1 MSVVPVMME
10 RVPVPTSSTSLRLDG
25 LDPEQA
31 AAVRAPRGPVYVI
44 AGAGT
49 GKTRTITH
57 RIAHLVSAGHV
68 RADQVLAVTFTARAA
83 GELRSRLR
91 ALGLGGDAQTVQ
103 ARTFHAAALR
113 QLKYFWPQI
122 VGDVPWKL
130 IDSKFAVVA
139 QAAQRVGLPTA
150 TENVRD
156 LAGEIEWAKASL
168 IAPED
173 YPGAAQRHHRDI
185 PYQADKVAAVYTGY
199 ETLKNTAD
207 GLLLDFDDLLLHT
220 AAALED
226 YPAVAEEFRGR
237 YRCFVVDEYQDVT
250 PLQQRVLDAWLGDRD
265 DLTVVGDANQT
276 IYSFTGAS
284 PAYLLDFSRR
294 FPDATVVRLERD
306 YRSTPQVV
314 SLANRVIGAA
324 RGRIAGTRLQLVGQR
339 ADGPEPSFAEY
350 DDEVAEA
357 TAVAKGIAGLLGR
370 GVPAAEIA
378 VLYRIN
384 AQSEVY
390 EQALTDAGI
399 PYQVRGGEGFFQR
412 AEVRQAVQALRQAG
426 ARDDLPAA
434 RGPEVVTLVR
444 AVLARLG
451 LTAEEPAGAQARERW
466 SSLVALVQLTE
477 ELAAHDPGLEFAG
490 LLRELAARAEAR
502 HPPTV
507 QGVTL
512 ASLHAAK
519 GLEWDAVFLVG
530 LTDGTLPI
538 AHVLGEGGA
547 VTDEAALE
555 EERRLLYVGVTRAR
569 EHLRLSWALA
579 RADGRRRNRRR
590 SRFLT
595 GLVPEDSPASMVA
608 QQAGARGGRGR
619 RLPVCRVCGRS
630 LLNSTDTLLGRCS
643 GCPAEVDTELLGA
656 LQEWRRQRAEELQIK
671 PFAVVSVKTLTAI
684 AEQVPMDEDA
694 LAAIPGIGQ
703 QKSQQFGPELLAIV
717 RSRVRNR

>member
-1 MSVVPVMME
+1 MMD
-10 RVPVPTSSTSLRLDG
+10 RVPAPTPPTSLRLDG

-31 AAVRAPRGPVYVI
+31 AAVRAPRGPVCVI

-68 RADQVLAVTFTARAA
+68 RPDQVLAVTFTARAA
-83 GELRSRLR
+83 GELRARLR
-91 ALGLGGDAQTVQ
+91 ALGLGGEANAVQ

-113 QLKYFWPQI
+113 QLKYFWPQV

-130 IDSKFAVVA
+130 IDSKFTVVA
-139 QAAQRVGLPTA
+139 QAAHRVGLPTA

-168 IAPED
+168 VAPED
-173 YPGAAQRHHRDI
+173 YAKAAQRHHRDI
-185 PYQADKVAAVYTGY
+185 PYQADKIAAVYAGY
-199 ETLKNTAD
+199 ESLKNTPD

-339 ADGPEPSFAEY
+339 PDGPEPSFAEY
-350 DDEVAEA
+350 EDETAEA
-357 TAVAKGIAGLLGR
+357 AGVAKGIATLLGQ
-370 GVPAAEIA
+370 GVAAAEIA

-390 EQALTDAGI
+390 EQALTEAGI
-399 PYQVRGGEGFFQR
+399 PYQIRGGEGFFQR
-412 AEVRQAVQALRQAG
+412 PEVRQAVQALRQAG
-426 ARDDLPAA
+426 AREDLPDA
-434 RGPEVVTLVR
+434 RGAEVVTLVR

-451 LTAEEPAGAQARERW
+451 LTATEPAGAQARERW
-466 SSLVALVQLTE
+466 ASLVALVELAE
-477 ELAAHDPGLEFAG
+477 ELAAHDPDLEFAG

-538 AHVLGEGGA
+538 AHVLGDGGA
-547 VTDEAALE
+547 VADEAALE

-569 EHLRLSWALA
+569 EHLRLSWALS

-590 SRFLT
+590 SRFLA
-595 GLVPEDSPASMVA
+595 GLVPDDSPASTVA
-608 QQAGARGGRGR
+608 RNAGVRGGRNR

-643 GCPAEVDTELLGA
+643 TCPAEVDTELLGA

-684 AEQVPMDEDA
+684 AEQVPMDEEA

-703 QKSQQFGPELLAIV
+703 QKSQQFGAEVLAIV